1 MSLVLSLLIEHALLL
16 WIDLKLDLIDLS
28 FGILS
33 INLVVHSEERQNG
46 YDIGKNE
53 VHALSELE
61 ETWIVA

>member
-33 INLVVHSEERQNG
+33 INLVVHSEE
-46 YDIGKNE
+46 
-53 VHALSELE
+53 
-61 ETWIVA
+61 